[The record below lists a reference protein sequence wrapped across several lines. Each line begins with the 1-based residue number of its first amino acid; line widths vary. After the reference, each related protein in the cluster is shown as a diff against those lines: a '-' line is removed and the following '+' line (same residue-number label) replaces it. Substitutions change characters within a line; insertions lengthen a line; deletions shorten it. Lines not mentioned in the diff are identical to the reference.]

1 MENTKNAEGYDRRY
15 VRAKFPSKRELGRR
29 PRSLLWYFWGTG
41 SGRNA
46 GACIGERRG
55 GGLVLLVF
63 APPADLSTTRM
74 CLYSRCLKI
83 TRHPFQYQV

>member
-55 GGLVLLVF
+55 GWTGFACFCAPCRLEYHTHVL
-63 APPADLSTTRM
+63 
-74 CLYSRCLKI
+74 I
-83 TRHPFQYQV
+83 